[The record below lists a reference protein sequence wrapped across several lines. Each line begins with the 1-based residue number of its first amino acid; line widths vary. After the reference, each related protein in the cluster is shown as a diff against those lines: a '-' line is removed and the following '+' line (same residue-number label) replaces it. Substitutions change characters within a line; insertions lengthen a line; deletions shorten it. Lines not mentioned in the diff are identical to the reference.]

1 MLRGRDG
8 WLEHRS
14 RATLRTLH
22 LVLSSTLYRTATL
35 GVLSISVIRYSDMP
49 SASDWP
55 RTSIVTLAAYLA
67 RWTAACPA
75 EFAPPTTKTS
85 WSVTALASDVAAP

>member
-1 MLRGRDG
+1 ML
-8 WLEHRS
+8 
-14 RATLRTLH
+14 
-22 LVLSSTLYRTATL
+22 
-35 GVLSISVIRYSDMP
+35 

-85 WSVTALASDVAAP
+85 RPFIASASEVAAP